1 MKKKLLLVFIG
12 TIGIIQFCSGQTFHP
27 ADNQAFLQNEVASI
41 YITIDADSIANML
54 LQSNLSSDHE
64 YPADFE
70 YRSSLDT
77 TIITNVGF
85 RLRGNTS
92 RYAEKKSFKISF
104 NSFVSGLKWQS
115 LEKLNLNGQHN
126 DVSILR
132 NDLAL
137 DLLKAAQLP
146 ASRKSYVKLYINNEY
161 KGLYLNTEHI
171 DEEFIQ
177 SRFPLNDNG
186 NLYKANYGANMLYTG
201 TNQSPYESLYELST
215 NKSANDYSGLIHFL
229 DILNNTNTAD
239 FACEIDA
246 VFDVDMYLRTLAIEI
261 LSGHWDGYAFN
272 KNNYYLYQRPSDQKF
287 VFIEY
292 DMDNTFGID
301 WSGIDW
307 ANRNIYNWAST
318 NDARP
323 LYTKILNVPYYRNQF
338 SLYVDNYLSTFYNPA
353 NLVTA
358 LQAKQT
364 LIEQAA
370 YDDTYRTLDYGFNNF
385 DFQYAITDTWG
396 AHITTSIESF
406 LYDRKISANQQTTTS
421 TMQNPCFNSIENAT
435 LETPLQFVKAFNLL
449 GQEIDVNTPNQWII
463 GEDQFG
469 NHHKIFSK

>member
-1 MKKKLLLVFIG
+1 MIKKLLVVFFVFV
-12 TIGIIQFCSGQTFHP
+12 TLIQSFFAQTVHP
-27 ADNQAFLQNEVASI
+27 ADNHAFLQTEVASV
-41 YITIDADSIANML
+41 YITIDPDSIASML

-70 YRSSLDT
+70 YRTSIDT

-104 NSFVSGLKWQS
+104 NTFVSGVKWQG

-132 NDLAL
+132 NYLAL
-137 DLLKAAQLP
+137 DILKSAELP

-171 DEEFIQ
+171 DENFIKT
-177 SRFPLNDNG
+177 RFPLNDAG
-186 NLYKANYGANMLYTG
+186 NLYKANYGANMLYSG
-201 TNQSPYESLYELST
+201 TSQPPYETLFELST

-229 DILNNTNTAD
+229 AVLNNTNSTD
-239 FACEIDA
+239 FACEIA
-246 VFDVDMYLRTLAIEI
+246 TVFDVDMYLRTLAVEV
-261 LSGHWDGYAFN
+261 LAGHWDGYAYN

-287 VFIEY
+287 VFLEY

-307 ANRNIYNWAST
+307 ANRDIYNWASN
-318 NDARP
+318 NDPRP

-338 SLYVDNYLSTFYNPA
+338 SLYIDNYISTFYNPA
-353 NLVTA
+353 NLVIA
-358 LQAKQT
+358 LEAKQAM
-364 LIEQAA
+364 IEQAA

-396 AHITTSIESF
+396 SHITTSIESF
-406 LYDRKISANQQTTTS
+406 LIDRRNAADQQTNTS
-421 TMQNPCFNSIENAT
+421 AIQNPCFNGIENINADNQM
-435 LETPLQFVKAFNLL
+435 LVVKAYNLL
-449 GQEIDVNTPNQWII
+449 GQSIDIHSTNQWMIV
-463 GEDQFG
+463 EDQFG
-469 NHHKIFSK
+469 NHHKVYAH

>member
-1 MKKKLLLVFIG
+1 MIKKLLIAFIFFV
-12 TIGIIQFCSGQTFHP
+12 TFLQSLIAQTVHP
-27 ADNQAFLQNEVASI
+27 ADNLSFLQNEVASI
-41 YITIDADSIANML
+41 YITIDADSMANML

-70 YRSSLDT
+70 YISTQGT
-77 TIITNVGF
+77 TAISNVGF

-104 NSFVSGLKWQS
+104 NSFVSGLKWQG

-137 DLLKAAQLP
+137 DLLKSAELP
-146 ASRKSYVKLYINNEY
+146 ASRKSFVKLFINNEY

-177 SRFPLNDNG
+177 SRFPQNDTG
-186 NLYKANYGANMLYTG
+186 NLYKAIYGANMLYSG
-201 TNQSPYESLYELST
+201 SNQAPYENLYELST
-215 NKSANDYSGLIHFL
+215 NKSANDYSGLIQFL
-229 DILNNTNTAD
+229 NVLNNTNSAD

-246 VFDVDMYLRTLAIEI
+246 VFDVDMYLRTLAIEV
-261 LSGHWDGYAFN
+261 LTGHWDGYAYN

-318 NDARP
+318 NDPRP

-338 SLYVDNYLSTFYNPA
+338 SLYIDNYLSTFFNPA
-353 NLVTA
+353 NLVTG
-358 LQAKQT
+358 LEVKQAM
-364 LIEQAA
+364 IEQAA
-370 YDDTYRTLDYGFNNF
+370 YDDNYRTLDYGFNNF
-385 DFQYAITDTWG
+385 DFQYAITDAWG
-396 AHITTSIESF
+396 AHITSSIESF
-406 LYDRKISANQQTTTS
+406 LYERKTSANQQTLTT

-435 LETPLQFVKAFNLL
+435 LETPLKFVKAFNLL
-449 GQEIDVNTPNQWII
+449 GQEIDLNVSNQWLIV
-463 GEDQFG
+463 EDQFG
-469 NHHKIFSK
+469 NHHKIFAN

>member
-1 MKKKLLLVFIG
+1 MVKKVLIVLIVFANML
-12 TIGIIQFCSGQTFHP
+12 QTCFSQTVHP
-27 ADNQAFLQNEVASI
+27 ADNLAFLQNEVASI
-41 YITIDADSIANML
+41 YITIDADSMANML

-70 YRSSLDT
+70 YVSSQGT
-77 TIITNVGF
+77 VTISNVGF

-104 NSFVSGLKWQS
+104 NSFVSGTKWQG

-137 DLLKAAQLP
+137 DLLKSAELP
-146 ASRKSYVKLYINNEY
+146 ASRKSYVKLFINDEY

-177 SRFPLNDNG
+177 SRFPQNDTG
-186 NLYKANYGANMLYTG
+186 NLYKAIYGANMLYSG
-201 TNQSPYESLYELST
+201 TNQAPYENLYELST

-229 DILNNTNTAD
+229 NVLNNTNSAD
-239 FACEIDA
+239 FACEIES
-246 VFDVDMYLRTLAIEI
+246 VFDVDMYLRTLAVEI
-261 LSGHWDGYAFN
+261 LTGHWDGYSYN

-318 NDARP
+318 SDPRP
-323 LYTKILNVPYYRNQF
+323 LYTKILNVPYYKNQF
-338 SLYVDNYLSTFYNPA
+338 SLYIDNYISTFYNPA

-358 LQAKQT
+358 LEAKQAM
-364 LIEQAA
+364 IEQAA
-370 YDDTYRTLDYGFNNF
+370 YDDNYRTLDYGFNNF
-385 DFQYAITDTWG
+385 DFQYAITDAWG
-396 AHITTSIESF
+396 AHVTTSIESF
-406 LYDRKISANQQTTTS
+406 LYDRKSSANIQTTT
-421 TMQNPCFNSIENAT
+421 TTVQNPCFNNIQNTT
-435 LETPLQFVKAFNLL
+435 LETSLKFVKAYNLL
-449 GQEIDVNTPNQWII
+449 GQEVNLNVTNQWII
-463 GEDQFG
+463 VEDQFG
-469 NHHKIFSK
+469 KHHKIFAN